1 MTLYSSA
8 SNNVR
13 ARFIGASTVSVDRN
27 NNAVSQ
33 TMLAASFGGMDK
45 RSSLPHGLDSR
56 SALLMARTT
65 GGLSAYLRGAGTLT
79 GSIGGIGNLAAS
91 LAGAGTL
98 TANANMGRFM
108 SASLSGTSSLTAA
121 IGGVGNLSALISI
134 GARPSATD
142 IAESVLNGVLVES
155 DLTLRDVARL
165 LLAVAAG
172 KTNIVDLGGGAATVS
187 FRDVV
192 DTKDRI
198 VADMTGSERTTV
210 TRDPD

>member
-1 MTLYSSA
+1 MTLYSSTR
-8 SNNVR
+8 NNVR
-13 ARFIGASTVSVDRN
+13 ARFMGASTVFVVRDS
-27 NNAVSQ
+27 NAVSQ

-65 GGLSAYLRGAGTLT
+65 GGLAAYLR
-79 GSIGGIGNLAAS
+79 
-91 LAGAGTL
+91 
-98 TANANMGRFM
+98 
-108 SASLSGTSSLTAA
+108 GTSSLTAA
-121 IGGVGNLSALISI
+121 IGGIAVMNATLNGTGTVTANDNMGRFISAQLSGVGSVTAAMGGVGNLSALISI

-142 IAESVLNGVLVES
+142 IAEATLNGVLVEGG
-155 DLTLRDVARL
+155 LTLRDVTRL

-172 KTNIVDLGGGAATVS
+172 KTSIVDLGGGAATVT
-187 FRDVV
+187 FRDVA
-192 DTKDRI
+192 DTTDRV